1 MVFKTQENGHNRR
14 LFKKYRTEHDKQ
26 NADPEKIIDVTDK
39 YQEMIEGSMD
49 NLLWQAEMVGFGP
62 FKGPYYLKDEP
73 QKIEDLCGG
82 QIPQDI
88 MEEAKRIGG
97 EESVSYLMQQGYG
110 YFRVGDKIMNAEEL
124 GNYSLGVIATKK
136 GHSRQEG
143 YNAANADAG
152 LQ

>member
-1 MVFKTQENGHNRR
+1 
-14 LFKKYRTEHDKQ
+14 
-26 NADPEKIIDVTDK
+26 
-39 YQEMIEGSMD
+39 MD

-82 QIPQDI
+82 QIPRDI

-97 EESVSYLMQQGYG
+97 EEGVSYLMQQGYG
-110 YFRVGDKIMNAEEL
+110 YFRVEDKIMNAEEL

-152 LQ
+152 LQWLKNFGKDSIGSASGEIYDKYFQTMGMNDADKWNLQPRPNMLSHKL

>member
-1 MVFKTQENGHNRR
+1 
-14 LFKKYRTEHDKQ
+14 
-26 NADPEKIIDVTDK
+26 
-39 YQEMIEGSMD
+39 MD

-82 QIPQDI
+82 QIPRDI

-97 EESVSYLMQQGYG
+97 EEGVSYLMQQGYG

-143 YNAANADAG
+143 YNAANADKNFMDIMKAG
-152 LQ
+152 LGKRSTINTTGGEIYDKYFQTMGMNDANKWAK